1 MVAIWRRCGIISGL
15 KGGKVLSGR
24 RRIRNLQNLGVEIMS
39 ARTIIILFAVATI
52 TTIGFVN
59 TGAIA
64 ASQSDHK
71 VSPSAGTNQQADAN
85 VKPPFRL
92 AIAGLT
98 HDHVTLL
105 LGELP
110 HRKDITLVGIAEPNT
125 KLAAKYVTRYHLPQ
139 SIIYTD
145 LDKMLNETK
154 PQAVVIYTSTFDHL
168 QVVRAC
174 ASHHIDVMMEKP
186 LAVSVEHAAAMAKAA
201 KKTGIRVLVN
211 YQSTWEPM
219 NTLLRDMITE
229 QKAIGE
235 IRKIVFYKG
244 HSGPKEIRCSPEFLN
259 WLTDPKLNGG
269 GALFDF
275 GCYGA
280 NLATWFLNNQKPL
293 SVTAVTRQTKP
304 DIYTKVDDDAT
315 VIITYPKT
323 QVIIMASWSWPY
335 GKDSIEI
342 YGTAGSIQTI
352 DGRNAILRIDGKSEQ
367 KIAANAIES
376 PYSDSLTYLAAIV
389 NGGIKPQETASLENN
404 MIVTEILCA
413 ARCSAQSH
421 STIQLR

>member
-1 MVAIWRRCGIISGL
+1 M
-15 KGGKVLSGR
+15 
-24 RRIRNLQNLGVEIMS
+24 GVEIMS
-39 ARTIIILFAVATI
+39 ARTTIILLAVAAI

-59 TGAIA
+59 TDAIA
-64 ASQSDHK
+64 ASQSD
-71 VSPSAGTNQQADAN
+71 ANQQADAN

-105 LGELP
+105 LRELP
-110 HRKDITLVGIAEPNT
+110 RRKDITLVGIAEPNAQ
-125 KLAAKYVTRYHLPQ
+125 LAAKYVTRYHLPQ
-139 SIIYTD
+139 SIIYTN
-145 LDKMLNETK
+145 LDKMLDETK
-154 PQAVVIYTSTFDHL
+154 PQAVVAHTSTFDHL
-168 QVVRAC
+168 QVVQAC

-186 LAVSVEHAAAMAKAA
+186 LAVSVKHAAAMAKAA
-201 KKTGIRVLVN
+201 KKGNIRVLVN
-211 YQSTWEPM
+211 YQSTWEPVT
-219 NTLLRDMITE
+219 TLVRDTAIE

-235 IRKIVFYKG
+235 IRKIIFYKG
-244 HSGPKEIRCSPEFLN
+244 HSGPKEINCSPEFFN

-304 DIYTKVDDDAT
+304 GIYTKVDDDAT

-342 YGTAGSIQTI
+342 YGSNGSIQTI
-352 DGRNAILRIDGKSEQ
+352 DGKTAILRIGGKPEQ
-367 KIAANAIES
+367 KITANTIES
-376 PYSDSLTYLAAIV
+376 PYSDSLTYLAAVV
-389 NGGIKPQETASLENN
+389 NGAIKPQETASLENN

-413 ARCSAQSH
+413 ARRSAQSQ